1 MVKFRAICIV
11 GIVVGLTGVAL
22 LLVPDASLPEPNMAG
37 WLLLALL
44 APVCFAMVN
53 AFAGRFRPPEAP
65 SDMLVC
71 GLLVA
76 SALFLLPI
84 MFATGQAY
92 VPTGVGGLG
101 DWAILVA
108 TAINVIF
115 WLLFFEIIRRA
126 GAGFFSQFNYLAVLA
141 GIAWAVVIFA
151 ERPGVYVWGGALA
164 RLCIGLAMV
173 NHGLRKRPA

>member
-11 GIVVGLTGVAL
+11 GIVVGLAGVAL

-44 APVCFAMVN
+44 VPVCFAMVN

-65 SDMLVC
+65 SDMLAC

-115 WLLFFEIIRRA
+115 WPLFFEIIRRA